1 MCPSF
6 AMKQATSTVEG
17 TVETATPVSY
27 VIVVLSICHC
37 QKEKEGELLS
47 PILASTNSPASQLQ
61 EPGSKK
67 LDSNLISE
75 LSNYSLRRLIFCPVA
90 NAIIFCISFII
101 FPSPSE
107 FHSALV

>member
-6 AMKQATSTVEG
+6 AMKRHEATSTGKG

-47 PILASTNSPASQLQ
+47 PILVSTNSPASQLQ

-75 LSNYSLRRLIFCPVA
+75 LSNYSLRRLIFCPAA
-90 NAIIFCISFII
+90 NAIIFCI
-101 FPSPSE
+101 
-107 FHSALV
+107 